1 MKKTVLAI
9 ICFIYIVLPIKV
21 SATNTTDEEGSQA
34 DAATEEDIQG
44 EMVDSLSLQEVNS
57 YWLQFQDEYGEF
69 FSDIPSKNIAEMIK
83 DDDSISFKS
92 IMKGLG
98 AYLFYEIIVNAKL
111 LGTLLMLTLFSI
123 ILQAI
128 SAAFEKSSVSQ
139 VAYFIVFIVLIYIT
153 LTSFYQV
160 FTYAQDTILQ
170 MSHFMMALLPLMLG
184 LLATF
189 GQVMSVSFFHP
200 IIVFLIHASG
210 ILVTSFIFP
219 LLFLSALLIIVSHMN
234 EKYQATYL
242 AELLKNI
249 SVGTLG
255 TFITIFLGV
264 ISVQGTAS
272 AIQDGVALKTTKF
285 ITGNFIPV
293 IGRSFTDAADTVLTA
308 ALLLKNA
315 IGIIG
320 LLIIICI
327 AAFPALKIMVIAL
340 IYKLAA
346 ALLQPLGNSPIILSL
361 HMISKYIMY
370 ILACLITVTFM
381 FFLAIVLMV
390 IASNIPFLIR

>member
-1 MKKTVLAI
+1 MIV
-9 ICFIYIVLPIKV
+9 CFIYLLFPLKT
-21 SATNTTDEEGSQA
+21 SALEDEEEMP
-34 DAATEEDIQG
+34 DNAATKEDIQE
-44 EMVDSLSLQEVNS
+44 EMVDQLSLEEVNAF
-57 YWLQFQDEYGEF
+57 WLQFQNEYGEF
-69 FSDIPSKNIAEMIK
+69 FTDVPNKNLAEMIK
-83 DDDSISFKS
+83 DNEAISFKS
-92 IMKGLG
+92 IIKGLG

-160 FTYAQDTILQ
+160 FTYAQETILQ

-234 EKYQATYL
+234 DKYQATYL
-242 AELLKNI
+242 AELFRNI
-249 SVGTLG
+249 SIGTLG
-255 TFITIFLGV
+255 IFITIFLGV
-264 ISVQGTAS
+264 VSVQGTAS

-308 ALLLKNA
+308 ALLLKNS

-320 LLIIICI
+320 LLVITCI
-327 AAFPALKIMVIAL
+327 AAFPALKIMVISF

-346 ALLQPLGNSPIILSL
+346 ALLQPLGTNPIILSL